1 MSSIGQIERFTQN
14 RIVQLFIHELG
25 YDYLGNWEDRLT
37 NSNIEEELLRR
48 YLIGNAKYP
57 EELVKRA
64 IYKLHTEATNYDRNL
79 YSNNKEVYKLLRY
92 GVEVSSNPAD
102 RYQQV
107 HFINWEFPEKN
118 NFAIAEEVT
127 VLGNR
132 EKRPDIVLY
141 INGIAIGVLELKR
154 STISLGD
161 GIRQNIVNQQ
171 PEFIQSFFS
180 TIQLVMA
187 GNDTE
192 GLRYGTI
199 GTPDKFFLRWNEDPE
214 DNSLLSVDKYLKKIC
229 NKERLLDILY
239 NFVLFDG
246 GIKKLPR
253 YHQYFGIK
261 AAQEHVRLREGGI
274 IWHTQGSGK
283 SIVMVLL
290 AKWILEN
297 YPHARVAILTD
308 RTELDKQIERVFN
321 DAGEPLTR
329 TSSGKELMEQ
339 LSQPAPRLLCSLI
352 HKFGKKDVDNF
363 DKFIDE
369 LRSQPTKTVGE
380 LFVFVDECHR
390 TQSGKLHKVMKAMLQ
405 NAVFIGFTGTP
416 LLKQDK
422 QTSLE
427 VFGKYIHTYKFN
439 EGVADQVILD
449 LIYEARDIEQRLSSP
464 ARIDAWFEAKTKGLN
479 DFQRSELKKKWGT
492 MQVVLSSRSRMDKVV
507 SDIVFDFSV
516 KPRLSSHTGNAI
528 LVAGSIYEA
537 CKYYDLF
544 QQTEFKNRCAVVTSY
559 NPVTQDITTEDTGA
573 NTETDKEFIYKTY
586 TELLKNIV
594 SIQGKSK
601 TETYEDLAKNR
612 FIKEPAS
619 MRLLIVVDKLLTGFD
634 APACT
639 YLYIDKSMQDHG
651 LFQAI
656 CRVNRLDTEDKQFGY
671 IVDYKDLFKKVENA
685 VAVYTS
691 ELDYDEFKAE
701 DCEILLQDRLKKGRE
716 RLETALEEIALL
728 CEAVPVPKTELDYQH
743 YFCGNT
749 ELEDELKA
757 TEIRRTAL
765 YKAAV
770 ALIRAY
776 ANIAADMD
784 EAGYTTAEQT
794 EIKRL
799 VDFYL
804 KLREEIRMA
813 SGETLDM
820 KTYEADMRHLI
831 DNYIQAD
838 DSKVISPFGDLSLI
852 EIIVNSGIAD
862 AINRLPQGIKSNQQA
877 VSETIENNVRQKII
891 RDHLLDP
898 AFFEEMSTL
907 LNAIIKERRDNA
919 ISYEAYLKKIAEIA
933 KKVQLG
939 ILSTTPVALKT
950 PAQRAL
956 YNNLDKNEELALNLH
971 ESIIEYKPNGW
982 RGIDTRE
989 KVVKQAIYRVLNDF
1003 DETERI
1009 FDIVKKQA
1017 EY

>member
-1 MSSIGQIERFTQN
+1 
-14 RIVQLFIHELG
+14 
-25 YDYLGNWEDRLT
+25 
-37 NSNIEEELLRR
+37 
-48 YLIGNAKYP
+48 
-57 EELVKRA
+57 
-64 IYKLHTEATNYDRNL
+64 
-79 YSNNKEVYKLLRY
+79 
-92 GVEVSSNPAD
+92 
-102 RYQQV
+102 
-107 HFINWEFPEKN
+107 
-118 NFAIAEEVT
+118 
-127 VLGNR
+127 
-132 EKRPDIVLY
+132 
-141 INGIAIGVLELKR
+141 
-154 STISLGD
+154 
-161 GIRQNIVNQQ
+161 
-171 PEFIQSFFS
+171 
-180 TIQLVMA
+180 
-187 GNDTE
+187 
-192 GLRYGTI
+192 
-199 GTPDKFFLRWNEDPE
+199 
-214 DNSLLSVDKYLKKIC
+214 
-229 NKERLLDILY
+229 
-239 NFVLFDG
+239 
-246 GIKKLPR
+246 
-253 YHQYFGIK
+253 
-261 AAQEHVRLREGGI
+261 
-274 IWHTQGSGK
+274 
-283 SIVMVLL
+283 
-290 AKWILEN
+290 
-297 YPHARVAILTD
+297 
-308 RTELDKQIERVFN
+308 
-321 DAGEPLTR
+321 
-329 TSSGKELMEQ
+329 
-339 LSQPAPRLLCSLI
+339 
-352 HKFGKKDVDNF
+352 
-363 DKFIDE
+363 
-369 LRSQPTKTVGE
+369 
-380 LFVFVDECHR
+380 
-390 TQSGKLHKVMKAMLQ
+390 MKAMLQ

-862 AINRLPQGIKSNQQA
+862 AINSLPQGIKSNQQA

-989 KVVKQAIYRVLNDF
+989 KVVKQAIYRLLNDF